1 MSTVIKMADAEKI
14 SNYQIRLD
22 AMDKIYP
29 NDTEKMLSEEL
40 QNDNG
45 RKFTTFFKVSK
56 YLCTQISTLR
66 FLSRTF
72 RTILKR

>member
-1 MSTVIKMADAEKI
+1 MADAEKI

-29 NDTEKMLSEEL
+29 NDTKKMLSEEL

-45 RKFTTFFKVSK
+45 RKLITFFKFWNTYVRKSVLYVFSLELFVQFWK
-56 YLCTQISTLR
+56 GR
-66 FLSRTF
+66 RLS
-72 RTILKR
+72 

>member
-1 MSTVIKMADAEKI
+1 MADAEKI

-45 RKFTTFFKVSK
+45 RKLITFFKFWNTYVRKSVLYVFSLELFVQFWK
-56 YLCTQISTLR
+56 GR
-66 FLSRTF
+66 RLS
-72 RTILKR
+72 

>member
-1 MSTVIKMADAEKI
+1 MADAEKI

-45 RKFTTFFKVSK
+45 RKLITFFK
-56 YLCTQISTLR
+56 
-66 FLSRTF
+66 F
-72 RTILKR
+72 